1 VRIIVADCSI
11 TYAGRLHAFL
21 PPARR
26 LILVKDDGTV
36 VVHADKGHK
45 ALNWMSPPCSIVAE
59 GLRWRVTGA
68 KGETLDIEMTEIVS
82 DENIELGAE
91 PGLVKT
97 GTELELQ
104 ALLAASCETIE
115 DGLRL
120 VQREFPTDLGPVDLL
135 CRDADGGAVAVEIKR
150 VGELAAVEQLSRYL
164 ERMERDPMLRPVR
177 GILVAQV
184 IKPQTKVLAAARN
197 ISCVEVDFE
206 VLSGMVEPDLTLFDA
221 G

>member
-1 VRIIVADCSI
+1 MRILVADCSI

-21 PPARR
+21 PSARR
-26 LILVKDDGTV
+26 LILIKDDGTV
-36 VVHADKGHK
+36 VVHADRGHK
-45 ALNWMSPPCSIVAE
+45 ALNWMSPPCSLTTE
-59 GLRWRVTGA
+59 GTSWRAVGA
-68 KGETLDIEMTEIVS
+68 KGETLDIEITAIIS
-82 DENIELGAE
+82 DETIELGSE

-97 GTELELQ
+97 GTEIELQ

-120 VQREFPTDLGPVDLL
+120 VQREFPTDLGPVDML
-135 CRDADGGAVAVEIKR
+135 CRDADGGAVAVEVKR
-150 VGELAAVEQLSRYL
+150 VGELAAIEQLSRYL
-164 ERMERDPMLRPVR
+164 ERMQRDPMLRPVR

-184 IKPQTKVLAAARN
+184 IKPQTKVLAAARG

-206 VLSGMVEPDLTLFDA
+206 ILSGMVEPEPTLFDA